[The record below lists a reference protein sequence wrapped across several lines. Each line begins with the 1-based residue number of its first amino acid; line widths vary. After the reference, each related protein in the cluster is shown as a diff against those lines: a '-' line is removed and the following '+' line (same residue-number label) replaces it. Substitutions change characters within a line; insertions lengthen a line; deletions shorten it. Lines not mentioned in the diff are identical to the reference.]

1 MIVLTIINGVVTLP
15 TNNQNGGSIM
25 RGITILEHLLTD
37 EWKATKLLIVLT
49 RLGLVIKPFNNGK
62 GFYIAKK

>member
-1 MIVLTIINGVVTLP
+1 
-15 TNNQNGGSIM
+15 M

-62 GFYIAKK
+62 GFYILKK